1 MTDFQKKFGAR
12 IKELRK
18 RREMTQE
25 QLSEKIDIGVRS
37 LGKIETGKSFPSVE
51 TLEKLV
57 LALNTTNPELFNFE
71 HLQNNQDLKKEIDKL
86 LEQNPDKI
94 QIIYKIIK
102 AVTN

>member
-1 MTDFQKKFGAR
+1 
-12 IKELRK
+12 
-18 RREMTQE
+18 
-25 QLSEKIDIGVRS
+25 
-37 LGKIETGKSFPSVE
+37 VE

>member
-1 MTDFQKKFGAR
+1 MTDFQKKFGLR

-18 RREMTQE
+18 RGKMTQE

-51 TLEKLV
+51 TLEKLA
-57 LALNTTNPELFNFE
+57 LALNSTNLELFNFE
-71 HLQNNQDLKKEIDKL
+71 HLQHNQDLKKEIVKL

-94 QIIYKIIK
+94 QIIYKVIK
-102 AVTN
+102 AITD